1 LTLGF
6 AVALLIAAFFF
17 PATRNVREAGRR
29 TQCRNNLKQIALAL
43 HNYHDFYGS
52 FPPAFTVD
60 EAGQPLHSWRT
71 LILPFTENAELYKTI
86 DLSKPWNDPVN
97 RKAFNTAVAAYRCP
111 SAQIENNQTNYLGVS
126 GEHSFFFQNQSRQLT
141 DIKDGSSNTLMIVD
155 APPDLAIPWMMP
167 QDADLAAIQKI
178 RASKTLAHSGV
189 FQGTLCDGSVR
200 SISIQTEHATL
211 NALVTIDGGETV
223 GEF

>member
-1 LTLGF
+1 
-6 AVALLIAAFFF
+6 VAFFF
-17 PATRNVREAGRR
+17 PATRNVREAARR

-43 HNYHDFYGS
+43 HNYHDFFGS

-71 LILPFTENAELYKTI
+71 LILPFTDNSELYKTI

-97 RKAFNTAVAAYRCP
+97 RGAFNTMVAAYRCP
-111 SAQIENNQTNYLGVS
+111 SVRIEDNHTTYLGVS

-141 DIKDGSSNTLMIVD
+141 DLKDGSSNTLMIVD

-178 RASKTLAHSGV
+178 RASKTLQHSGI
-189 FQGTLCDGSVR
+189 FQSVLCDGSVR
-200 SISIQTEHATL
+200 SISTQIENTTL
-211 NALVTIDGGETV
+211 SALVTIDAGETV